1 MRWTSIAAC
10 AVIVMVSGSV
20 AEAQPNYELNR
31 IKGRMDTAEVRFKA
45 GEIDSARFQLNMVKD
60 EMAQATPE
68 TKADPVFAKIKSRYS
83 ALDKKLSGA
92 ESDAGAAADALQKA
106 RDGESDHIQAKMN
119 EDEDPE
125 KAEEFARSC
134 MKKLSE
140 AFKMDPR
147 LRDKEFSSMTG
158 KAMHADCKARA
169 EKARKFNSGE
179 SKQRAADTDQ
189 GKAGIAGFNVA
200 FKAMN
205 EQDLDAETLVAGQEG
220 VEQCRNAASH
230 LTGILMSGRNRKPYY
245 DADKEMIPTAAGKV
259 SLGDFSARCQ
269 EMQVEL
275 SKKKAKGCGTKH
287 VSVQQE
293 LIGRRKWSEV
303 TKWGANLYKVVSC
316 KEMPRKS
323 KFPGG
328 SKKYA
333 GKLKSVCG
341 RRAVFVMDDSSWR
354 TWDSNGRVY
363 RSISGTCYDKG
374 ALNFGTTPAI
384 VQY

>member
-1 MRWTSIAAC
+1 
-10 AVIVMVSGSV
+10 MVSGSV
-20 AEAQPNYELNR
+20 AEAEPNYELNR
-31 IKGRMDTAEVRFKA
+31 IKGTMDMAETRFKA
-45 GEIDSARFQLNMVKD
+45 GELDSARFQMNTLKD
-60 EMAQATPE
+60 LIAQASPE
-68 TKADPVFAKIKSRYS
+68 TKGDPEFARVKSRYK
-83 ALDKKLSGA
+83 ALDKKLGGA
-92 ESDAGAAADALQKA
+92 ESEAGAAADALQRA

-140 AFKMDPR
+140 AFKMDPS
-147 LRDKEFSSMTG
+147 LRDKELSSMTG
-158 KAMHADCKARA
+158 K
-169 EKARKFNSGE
+169 
-179 SKQRAADTDQ
+179 
-189 GKAGIAGFNVA
+189 
-200 FKAMN
+200 
-205 EQDLDAETLVAGQEG
+205 DLDAETLVAGMEG
-220 VEQCRNAASH
+220 VEQCRSAAAH

-245 DADKEMIPTAAGKV
+245 DADKEMIPTAAGKI

-293 LIGRRKWSEV
+293 LIGRSKWTEV
-303 TKWGANLYKVVSC
+303 TRWGANLYKVVSC
-316 KEMPRKS
+316 KEMPKKS

-333 GKLKSVCG
+333 GKLKGICG
-341 RRAVFVMDDSSWR
+341 KKAVFVMDDSSWR
-354 TWDSNGRVY
+354 TWDTNGKVY
-363 RSISGTCYDKG
+363 RSIAGTCYDKG

>member
-1 MRWTSIAAC
+1 MRWTSIATC

-20 AEAQPNYELNR
+20 AEAEPNYELNR
-31 IKGRMDTAEVRFKA
+31 IKGTMDMAETRFKA
-45 GEIDSARFQLNMVKD
+45 GELDSARFQMNTLKD
-60 EMAQATPE
+60 LIAQASPE
-68 TKADPVFAKIKSRYS
+68 TKGDPEFARVKSRYK
-83 ALDKKLSGA
+83 ALDKKLGGA
-92 ESDAGAAADALQKA
+92 ESEAGAAADALQRA

-125 KAEEFARSC
+125 RAEEFARSC

-140 AFKMDPR
+140 AFKMDPS
-147 LRDKEFSSMTG
+147 LRDKELSSMTG
-158 KAMHADCKARA
+158 KAIHADCKARA

-179 SKQRAADTDQ
+179 SKQRAAETEQ
-189 GKAGIAGFNVA
+189 GKEGVAGFDVA

-205 EQDLDAETLVAGQEG
+205 DKDLDAETLVAGMEG
-220 VEQCRNAASH
+220 VEQCRSAAAH

-245 DADKEMIPTAAGKV
+245 DADKEMIPTAAGKI

-293 LIGRRKWSEV
+293 LIGRSKWTEV
-303 TKWGANLYKVVSC
+303 TRWGANLYKVVSC
-316 KEMPRKS
+316 KEMPKKS

-333 GKLKSVCG
+333 GKLKGICG
-341 RRAVFVMDDSSWR
+341 KKAVFVMDDSSWR
-354 TWDSNGRVY
+354 TWDTNGKVY
-363 RSISGTCYDKG
+363 RSIAGTCYDKG